1 VELDQVTDARLFE
14 RRHTCAPVECAV
26 SSEALELVR
35 VHRDVSDFATVLE
48 QRFTDEEGRDRKAEA
63 DLERSPGVLASH
75 PFAQRRALGWA
86 DRDRRKPPGGEASL
100 PDIADTL
107 RPQHHRER

>member
-1 VELDQVTDARLFE
+1 M
-14 RRHTCAPVECAV
+14 

-35 VHRDVSDFATVLE
+35 VHRDVSDLTSVLE
-48 QRFTDEEGRDRKAEA
+48 QRLTDEERRNRKAEA
-63 DLERSPGVLASH
+63 DLERLPGALAPH
-75 PFAQRRALGWA
+75 PIAQRSALGGPH
-86 DRDRRKPPGGEASL
+86 RNRRKPARGEALL